1 MISIRPPS
9 DLQHKTTFIVEQ
21 IISVKIQA
29 VFSEAEFDS
38 EAYNSFRRKRVN
50 QTLIKTYATSTKL
63 HLEVQTFGSKGMK
76 LNGVSNAVV

>member
-50 QTLIKTYATSTKL
+50 QTLIKTYATEISAFYKVTSR
-63 HLEVQTFGSKGMK
+63 GSDFWFKRYEIK
-76 LNGVSNAVV
+76 WS